1 MNGKLAKKIR
11 KQADDVIIGWMKSL
25 LSDVEAE
32 KVNRENIKS
41 MLPKTEY
48 VWLESGIKLNAFHP
62 KWVQKRIKR
71 LIKTKPLSTIT
82 FKDMNHG

>member
-25 LSDVEAE
+25 LSDEEAD

-48 VWLESGIKLNAFHP
+48 AWLDSGIKLNAFHP
-62 KWVQKRIKR
+62 RWVQKRIKK
-71 LIKTKPLSTIT
+71 LIKTKPLNTIT